1 MTLRASL
8 PAVAAL
14 LAAGVVMLAGCGDG
28 NGNGAAGGPG
38 GDTPMD
44 AVAAESYLRFTGTG
58 LRGRPANM
66 RFARDTPKQ
75 DMSLSEDGATRW
87 SVTGGVPVRFR
98 NDRPECR
105 YPAVSEAQFAD
116 IASQVLWSERPPADF
131 PATGDWGF
139 LGTRQDADA
148 GSQDG
153 STWRYTS
160 GGEVV
165 LRLDPKGR
173 PLSAT
178 TDRGPFTLDY
188 GRWEVTT
195 VRDAG
200 SLPACT

>member
-1 MTLRASL
+1 MSGMTRRTSL
-8 PAVAAL
+8 SAVAAL
-14 LAAGVVMLAGCGDG
+14 SAAGVLMLAGCGDDG
-28 NGNGAAGGPG
+28 AGGSG
-38 GDTPMD
+38 GATPM
-44 AVAAESYLRFTGTG
+44 AVVATESYLRFTGTG

-87 SVTGGVPVRFR
+87 SVTDGVPVRFR

-105 YPAVSEAQFAD
+105 YPALSEAQFAD

-131 PATGDWGF
+131 PSTGTWGF
-139 LGTRQDADA
+139 LGTRADA
-148 GSQDG
+148 ETGRRDG
-153 STWRYTS
+153 DTYRYTS

-165 LRLDPKGR
+165 LRLDRQAR

-178 TDRGPFTLDY
+178 TKRGPFTLDY

-200 SLPACT
+200 SLAACT